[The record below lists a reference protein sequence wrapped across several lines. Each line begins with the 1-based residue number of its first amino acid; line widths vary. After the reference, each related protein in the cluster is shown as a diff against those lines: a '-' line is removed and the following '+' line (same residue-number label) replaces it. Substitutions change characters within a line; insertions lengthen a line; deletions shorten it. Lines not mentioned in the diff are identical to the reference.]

1 MKNRD
6 GRMNDV
12 IEYCRDRLHIRHDLD
27 VIVTECCLKQDGAW
41 GWTYDMDDKEIE
53 VEIEQSLSLRDKM
66 ITLCHEM
73 VHVKQYSEGRDA
85 DEDEAYG
92 LEEVLYNEFT
102 RQ

>member
-1 MKNRD
+1 
-6 GRMNDV
+6 MNDV
-12 IEYCRDRLHIRHDLD
+12 IEYCRARLDIRHDLD
-27 VIVTECCLKQDGAW
+27 VIVTECCLKQDDAW
-41 GWTYDMDDKEIE
+41 GWTYDMYDKQIE

-73 VHVKQYSEGRDA
+73 VHVKQYSEGLDA
-85 DEDEAYG
+85 DEDAAYR